1 MFNIFELEVEQQELW
16 TSGDV
21 RFNLW
26 IKLRDR
32 RMLSVHLTFEPG
44 TNCYVLLSIASQL
57 HYLHNAG
64 HYDLIVITP
73 AAWGHWVVI
82 PPSISWD
89 ISPGI
94 IGINEMP
101 RTQVP
106 GHTHCTVHSTPYRS
120 QVPHRTPIPHPA
132 APNLSPAFH
141 SYPCH
146 LQLYFPYN
154 TAALLHLQSMVS
166 RRKCRTVQ
174 ELC

>member
-16 TSGDV
+16 TSGDG

-44 TNCYVLLSIASQL
+44 TNCQVMLSSASQL
-57 HYLHNAG
+57 HSLHNAG

-73 AAWGHWVVI
+73 AARGHWVVI

-106 GHTHCTVHSTPYRS
+106 HC
-120 QVPHRTPIPHPA
+120 TPIPHPA
-132 APNLSPAFH
+132 APNLAPAFH

-154 TAALLHLQSMVS
+154 TAALLHLQSMAS
-166 RRKCRTVQ
+166 RRKCRTV
-174 ELC
+174 